1 VKSELERAH
10 DVRCTEIDPPS
21 SVFGSPRDQHPRTDV
36 VQRRARLPG
45 RWSLFLLI
53 LLTLFPHRRIGVPM
67 FNQGFSSFLD
77 RFSTTAVTVVLSGY
91 AAVLFA
97 QASHLI

>member
-1 VKSELERAH
+1 MKSELERAH
-10 DVRCTEIDPPS
+10 ELRCTETD
-21 SVFGSPRDQHPRTDV
+21 FRSPRAQHPRTDV
-36 VQRRARLPG
+36 VQRWARFPG

-53 LLTLFPHRRIGVPM
+53 LLTLFPHQRIGVPM

-77 RFSTTAVTVVLSGY
+77 RFSTMAVTVVLSGY